1 MNDMNSFS
9 KYQLELEKF
18 LLSRGEQ
25 KYTHSIKLNVRY
37 EGEGFEP
44 LEFQNANV
52 LFDFNDNDSNRI
64 YVSELAQAPNEY
76 YEDFRPL
83 FQSIKFDNQQGCLT
97 ISGSGTY
104 GPYKVTLF

>member
-1 MNDMNSFS
+1 MNDMTSFS

-25 KYTHSIKLNVRY
+25 KYTHSVKLNVKY
-37 EGEGFEP
+37 EGEDIET
-44 LEFQNANV
+44 LEFQNADV
-52 LFDFNDNDSNRI
+52 LFDFNENDSNRI

-83 FQSIKFDNQQGCLT
+83 FQSFEFDRQQDCLT

-104 GPYKVTLF
+104 GPYKVILF

>member
-1 MNDMNSFS
+1 MNDMTSFS
-9 KYQLELEKF
+9 KYQSELEGF
-18 LLSRGEQ
+18 LLSRGER

-37 EGEGFEP
+37 EGEGIET

-83 FQSIKFDNQQGCLT
+83 FQSFKFDSQQGCLT